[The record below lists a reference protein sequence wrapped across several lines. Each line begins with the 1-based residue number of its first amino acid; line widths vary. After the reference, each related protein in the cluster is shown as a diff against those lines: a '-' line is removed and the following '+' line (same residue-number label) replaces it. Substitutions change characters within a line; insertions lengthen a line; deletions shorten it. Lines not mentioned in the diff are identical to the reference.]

1 MQQRVRVSLFLPLMA
16 GLSLILAGC
25 SDASDGAAQ
34 EQQQQQSITVGV
46 VTIEPATVDVT
57 TVLPGRVS
65 AFKVAEVRPQVS
77 GILQSQLFKEGSVV
91 EAGQQLYQI
100 EPGVYQAEVA
110 SAQAAVARAK
120 ALIKSTE
127 ARFNRFQQ
135 LLKENA
141 ISQQDYDEAEA
152 AYLQAEAEYKVAQ
165 ADLNRAE
172 LNLRYTRVEAPIS
185 GRISRSVLT
194 EGALVTTG
202 QAQPLTYI
210 HQLDPIYVDIAQS
223 SEEYAELQR
232 DIRTG
237 RITTD
242 KNNQAAVTLTVGKG
256 FNFAQTGKL
265 LFNEVT
271 VDPQTSSITL
281 RAQFANPDHVL
292 MPGMYVRAEVARG
305 ELQQALLVPQQGVTR
320 DPRGRATAMFVNQ
333 DGVVEQRY
341 LTVDRTI
348 GSDWLVTDG
357 VTAGDQ
363 VIIEGLQKIK
373 PGDTVTTEEV
383 K

>member
-1 MQQRVRVSLFLPLMA
+1 MQQRARVSLFLPLLA
-16 GLSLILAGC
+16 GFTLILAGC
-25 SDASDGAAQ
+25 SDASDNAG
-34 EQQQQQSITVGV
+34 QQQQQSVTVGV
-46 VTIEPATVDVT
+46 VTIEPATVNVT
-57 TVLPGRVS
+57 TELPGRVS

-77 GILQSQLFKEGSVV
+77 GILQAQLFKEGSVV

-100 EPGVYQAEVA
+100 EPSLYKAEVA
-110 SAQAAVARAK
+110 SAEAAVARAE

-127 ARFNRFQQ
+127 ARFNRFRQ
-135 LLKENA
+135 LLEEKA

-152 AYLQAEAEYKVAQ
+152 AYLQAEAELKVAQ
-165 ADLNRAE
+165 AGLNRAQ

-210 HQLDPIYVDIAQS
+210 HQLDPVYVDISQS

-232 DIRTG
+232 DIRAG

-242 KNNQAAVTLTVGKG
+242 NKNQAAVTLTVSKG
-256 FNFAQTGKL
+256 FDFAETGKL

-281 RAQFANPDHVL
+281 RAQFANPEHIL
-292 MPGMYVRAEVARG
+292 MPGMYVRAEVSRG

-320 DPRGRATAMFVNQ
+320 DLRGRATAMMVNQ

-373 PGDTVTTEEV
+373 PGDTVATEEV

>member
-1 MQQRVRVSLFLPLMA
+1 MQQRARVSLFLPLLA
-16 GLSLILAGC
+16 CFSLLLTSC
-25 SDASDGAAQ
+25 SDSSDSAA
-34 EQQQQQSITVGV
+34 QQQQSVTVGV
-46 VTIEPATVDVT
+46 VTLEPKSIEVSTE
-57 TVLPGRVS
+57 LPGRVT

-77 GILQSQLFKEGSVV
+77 GILQSQQFTEGSVV
-91 EAGQQLYQI
+91 AAGQQLYQI
-100 EPGVYQAEVA
+100 EPSVYKAQVA
-110 SAQAAVARAK
+110 SAQAAVARAE
-120 ALIKSTE
+120 ALIKSTK
-127 ARFNRFQQ
+127 ARFNRFRE
-135 LLKENA
+135 LLQEKA

-152 AYLQAEAEYKVAQ
+152 AYLQAEAEYQVAK
-165 ADLNRAE
+165 AELNRAQ
-172 LNLRYTRVEAPIS
+172 LNLSYTRVEAPIS
-185 GRISRSVLT
+185 GRISRSLLT

-210 HQLDPIYVDIAQS
+210 HQLDPVYVDIAQS

-232 DIRTG
+232 DIRAG
-237 RITTD
+237 RIVTD
-242 KNNQAAVTLTVGKG
+242 QNNNAAVTLTIGKG
-256 FNFAQTGKL
+256 FNFEETGQL

-281 RAQFANPDHVL
+281 RARFSNPQQIL
-292 MPGMYVRAEVARG
+292 MPGMYVRAEVSRG
-305 ELQQALLVPQQGVTR
+305 VLQQALLVPQQGVTR

-373 PGDTVTTEEV
+373 PGDTVATEEV